1 LTVSDRPLEATP
13 TVEGHTAGLA
23 VQFVLLGMLAVGVGL
38 DAAGWVVGV
47 TYAVGTWLLL
57 GRAMRR
63 SGTRFLG
70 PANQVTLARA
80 TLVGGVAA
88 LAADW
93 LTGHAVPVAVFVT
106 LAAVA
111 LALDA
116 VDGQVA
122 RRTGTTSA
130 LGARFDMEVDAILIL
145 VLSAVVAQ
153 SLGLWVLAIGV
164 FRYAFVA
171 ASWAVP
177 WLRAALP
184 HRASRKT
191 VAAIQG
197 VVLAVAS
204 SGLLPALVAMAVV
217 GTALALLVWSFSR
230 DVAWLSRAEQIRR
243 YVFAG
248 VARFEEPE
256 SAGSTGGDAPRGIG
270 GNRVLAAAGR
280 R

>member
-1 LTVSDRPLEATP
+1 LTVSDRPLETTP

-38 DAAGWVVGV
+38 DTAGW
-47 TYAVGTWLLL
+47 AVGAVYAIGTWVLL
-57 GRAMRR
+57 GRALRR
-63 SGTRFLG
+63 SGTTFLG

-93 LTGHAVPVAVFVT
+93 LTGHAVPVPVFVT

-164 FRYAFVA
+164 FRYAFVV

-177 WLRAALP
+177 WLRGALP
-184 HRASRKT
+184 HRVSRKT

-204 SGLLPALVAMAVV
+204 SGLLPHPVTMAVV
-217 GTALALLVWSFSR
+217 GTALALLIWSFGR
-230 DVAWLSRAEQIRR
+230 DVAWLWRAEQIRR
-243 YVFAG
+243 YV
-248 VARFEEPE
+248 VAAVSVPQPRE
-256 SAGSTGGDAPRGIG
+256 SLGSTGGNAPRSIG
-270 GNRVLAAAGR
+270 GNRVLTAPGR

>member
-1 LTVSDRPLEATP
+1 LTVSDRPLETTP
-13 TVEGHTAGLA
+13 SVEGHTAGLA
-23 VQFVLLGMLAVGVGL
+23 VQFVLLGMIAAGVGL
-38 DAAGWVVGV
+38 SAAGWATGTV
-47 TYAVGTWLLL
+47 YAVGTWLLL
-57 GRAMRR
+57 GRALRR
-63 SGTRFLG
+63 SGRTFLG

-93 LTGHAVPVAVFVT
+93 LAGHAAPVAVFVT

-122 RRTGTTSA
+122 RRTGSTSA

-153 SLGLWVLAIGV
+153 SLGAWVLAIGA
-164 FRYAFVA
+164 FRYAFVVA
-171 ASWAVP
+171 TWVLP
-177 WLRAALP
+177 WLRATLP

-204 SGLLPALVAMAVV
+204 SGLLPYALVMAVV
-217 GTALALLVWSFSR
+217 GTALALLVWSFTR
-230 DVAWLSRAEQIRR
+230 DVAWLWRAHQIRR
-243 YVFAG
+243 YVALG
-248 VARFEEPE
+248 
-256 SAGSTGGDAPRGIG
+256 
-270 GNRVLAAAGR
+270 
-280 R
+280 

>member
-1 LTVSDRPLEATP
+1 LTVSDRPLTTTP

-23 VQFVLLGMLAVGVGL
+23 VQFALLGMLAVGVGL
-38 DAAGWVVGV
+38 DAAGWAVGV
-47 TYAVGTWLLL
+47 VYAVGTWVLL
-57 GRAMRR
+57 GRALRR
-63 SGTRFLG
+63 SGTTFLG

-88 LAADW
+88 LAADS
-93 LTGHAVPVAVFVT
+93 LTGHAVPAAVFVT

-122 RRTGTTSA
+122 RRTNSTSA

-153 SLGLWVLAIGV
+153 SLGPWVLAIGV
-164 FRYAFVA
+164 FRYAFVV
-171 ASWAVP
+171 ASWVLP

-184 HRASRKT
+184 HRVSRKT

-204 SGLLPALVAMAVV
+204 SGLLPTPMTMAVV
-217 GTALALLVWSFSR
+217 GTALALLIWSFTR
-230 DVAWLSRAEQIRR
+230 DVAWLWRAHQVRR
-243 YVFAG
+243 YIVAG
-248 VARFEEPE
+248 LTLPQV
-256 SAGSTGGDAPRGIG
+256 SVSVGGAGGNAPRSMG
-270 GNRVLAAAGR
+270 GNRVLTGPGR

>member
-1 LTVSDRPLEATP
+1 MTVSDQPVETAP
-13 TVEGHTAGLA
+13 TVDGHTAGLA
-23 VQFVLLGMLAVGVGL
+23 VQFVLLGMLAAGVGL
-38 DAAGWVVGV
+38 HSAGW
-47 TYAVGTWLLL
+47 AVGIIFAMGTWVLL
-57 GRAMRR
+57 GRALRR
-63 SGTRFLG
+63 SGATVLG

-88 LAADW
+88 LAADS
-93 LTGHAVPVAVFVT
+93 LTGHSVPVAVFVT

-122 RRTGTTSA
+122 RRTNSTSA

-153 SLGLWVLAIGV
+153 SLGPWVLAIGA
-164 FRYAFVA
+164 FRYVFVA
-171 ASWAVP
+171 ASWVLP

-184 HRASRKT
+184 HRMSRKA

-197 VVLAVAS
+197 IALAVAS
-204 SGLLPALVAMAVV
+204 SGLLPGPLPVLVV
-217 GTALALLVWSFSR
+217 GTALALLVWSFTR
-230 DVAWLSRAEQIRR
+230 DIAWLWRAHQLRR
-243 YVFAG
+243 WVAAG
-248 VARFEEPE
+248 VGGLPQAIEVEAE
-256 SAGSTGGDAPRGIG
+256 TGGNAVRSIG
-270 GNRVLAAAGR
+270 GNSVFAAPR

>member
-1 LTVSDRPLEATP
+1 MTVSDRPLETTP
-13 TVEGHTAGLA
+13 SVEGHTTGLA
-23 VQFVLLGMLAVGVGL
+23 VQFLLLGMLAAGVGL
-38 DAAGWVVGV
+38 NAAGWVVGSV
-47 TYAVGTWLLL
+47 YAFGTWLLL
-57 GRAMRR
+57 GRALRR
-63 SGTRFLG
+63 SGTTFLG

-122 RRTGTTSA
+122 RRTGSTSA

-153 SLGLWVLAIGV
+153 TLGLWVLAIGV
-164 FRYAFVA
+164 FRYAFVV
-171 ASWAVP
+171 ASWALP

-184 HRASRKT
+184 HRMSRKT

-197 VVLAVAS
+197 IALAVAS
-204 SGLLPALVAMAVV
+204 SGLLPFALTLAVV

-230 DVAWLSRAEQIRR
+230 DVAWLWHAHQIRR
-243 YVFAG
+243 SV
-248 VARFEEPE
+248 
-256 SAGSTGGDAPRGIG
+256 
-270 GNRVLAAAGR
+270 AAG
-280 R
+280 

>member
-1 LTVSDRPLEATP
+1 MGLNA
-13 TVEGHTAGLA
+13 AGW
-23 VQFVLLGMLAVGVGL
+23 AVGV
-38 DAAGWVVGV
+38 V
-47 TYAVGTWLLL
+47 YAVGTWVLL
-57 GRAMRR
+57 GRALRR
-63 SGTRFLG
+63 SGTTFLG

-93 LTGHAVPVAVFVT
+93 LTGHAVPVVVFVT

-122 RRTGTTSA
+122 RRTNSTSA
-130 LGARFDMEVDAILIL
+130 LGARFDMEVDAVLIL

-153 SLGLWVLAIGV
+153 FLGPWVLAIGA

-171 ASWAVP
+171 ASWALP

-184 HRASRKT
+184 HRMSRKT

-197 VVLAVAS
+197 VVLAAAS
-204 SGLLPALVAMAVV
+204 SGILPYPMAMAVV
-217 GTALALLVWSFSR
+217 GTALALLIWSFSR
-230 DVAWLSRAEQIRR
+230 DVAWLWRAHEIQR
-243 YVFAG
+243 F
-248 VARFEEPE
+248 VAAAVALPYAPE
-256 SAGSTGGDAPRGIG
+256 SASGTGGNAPRSIG
-270 GNRVLAAAGR
+270 GNKVLAGPR

>member
-1 LTVSDRPLEATP
+1 MTVSDRPLETTP

-23 VQFVLLGMLAVGVGL
+23 VQFVLLGMLAAAVGL
-38 DAAGWVVGV
+38 HTAGWAVGIVFAAGTWV
-47 TYAVGTWLLL
+47 LL
-57 GRAMRR
+57 GRALRR
-63 SGTRFLG
+63 SGTTFLG
-70 PANQVTLARA
+70 PANQVTLVRA

-88 LAADW
+88 LAADQ

-122 RRTGTTSA
+122 RRTNSTSA

-145 VLSAVVAQ
+145 VLSAVVAV
-153 SLGLWVLAIGV
+153 SLGPWVLAIGA

-171 ASWAVP
+171 ASWALP

-184 HRASRKT
+184 HRVSRKT

-197 VVLAVAS
+197 IALAVAS
-204 SGLLPALVAMAVV
+204 SGLLPAPVSAAVV
-217 GTALALLVWSFSR
+217 GTALALLVWSFTR
-230 DVAWLSRAEQIRR
+230 DVAWLWRAHQVRR
-243 YVFAG
+243 WVLAG
-248 VARFEEPE
+248 VSLPQAP
-256 SAGSTGGDAPRGIG
+256 AGGTGGNAVRSIG
-270 GNRVLAAAGR
+270 GNKVLAGPR